1 MAGEGALLI
10 PVASPFPPP
19 HTSKTEL
26 NWGEWG
32 ESENQAVQ
40 SMMLQIQNCLGTLQ
54 KKTAFHQHGPMF
66 ALAPTMVGRGR
77 PGCTGPSSHRP
88 AGEESCR
95 NSPRSR
101 LHMRGEGE
109 RQIKAVPSSTAP
121 R

>member
-32 ESENQAVQ
+32 ERENQAVQ
-40 SMMLQIQNCLGTLQ
+40 STTLQVQNRLGTLL
-54 KKTAFHQHGPMF
+54 KKIAFHQHGSMF

-77 PGCTGPSSHRP
+77 PGCTGPSRWP

-95 NSPRSR
+95 NSPA
-101 LHMRGEGE
+101 LT
-109 RQIKAVPSSTAP
+109 AVHARRRRAADQSFAK
-121 R
+121 